1 MSYYDWVGVEFSELL
16 GKTITSIEGM
26 SVDGNDVITFIM
38 DDGTEYR
45 MLHHQ
50 DCCESVYIESV
61 VGDVEDLIGE
71 PILVAEEVSN
81 SGMEDPEDQWSDSVT
96 YTFYKI
102 ATRKGYVDLRWVG
115 SSNGYY
121 SESVDFER
129 KKK

>member
-1 MSYYDWVGVEFSELL
+1 MNYYDWEWAEFSELA

-26 SVDGNDVITFIM
+26 EVDGNDVITIITSEG
-38 DDGTEYR
+38 DEYR

-50 DCCESVYIESV
+50 DCCENVYIESV
-61 VGDVEDLIGE
+61 VGDVQDLIGE
-71 PILVAEEVSN
+71 PILVAEEVSE
-81 SGMEDPEDQWSDSVT
+81 SGVEDPENSWADSVT
-96 YTFYKI
+96 YTFYKLS
-102 ATRKGYVDLRWVG
+102 TRKGYVDLRWYG